1 MCSNM
6 DGPRDYCIKWSKPD
20 SERQISYD
28 IVYMFI
34 YDYMWSL
41 KEKNDTNELTS
52 KAEAHRHRKETY
64 GYQKGKGVGDG

>member
-1 MCSNM
+1 
-6 DGPRDYCIKWSKPD
+6 
-20 SERQISYD
+20 
-28 IVYMFI
+28 MFI

-52 KAEAHRHRKETY
+52 KAETHRHRKETY